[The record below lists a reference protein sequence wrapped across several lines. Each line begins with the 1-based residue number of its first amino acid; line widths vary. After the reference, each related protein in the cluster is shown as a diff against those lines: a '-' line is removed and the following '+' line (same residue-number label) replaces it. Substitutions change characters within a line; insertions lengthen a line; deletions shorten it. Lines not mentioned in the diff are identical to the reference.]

1 MGPVSMHQDAIANG
15 QWDYFLLGDPYV
27 GGGLRFFFCD
37 LVSQRSRRTLYGFLY
52 ACRPSWC
59 GEPLQY
65 GGCRQWELLDL
76 ASFNIFI
83 RSYIALSGP
92 GRRNRQLQINNLA
105 QELPRAQVHW
115 RHIET

>member
-1 MGPVSMHQDAIANG
+1 MSS
-15 QWDYFLLGDPYV
+15 
-27 GGGLRFFFCD
+27 FFFCD